1 MARTATKKKAS
12 ATRKRTQRKKRPA
25 MFLAR
30 VSFRKI
36 VYFLALFCLLFFS
49 VLMVGYVVF
58 FRTVVAAELPFEEHD
73 IHFEEVVP
81 QGKDS
86 TPSNVPS
93 PAAEKLP
100 QVAIIID
107 DMGYHPDV
115 GRNLI
120 ALDLYLSFSFLP
132 HAPFTQDLEEMV
144 YQKGNPILLHLPLEP
159 RSAEWDP
166 GPGALFLKDD
176 SATRRKKFYADLQH
190 VPHATGVNNHMGSLF
205 TEDRAAME
213 ELVEL
218 FSEQQLFF
226 IDSFTTSASTG
237 LVSAREKQLPSARRH
252 IFLDNVQN
260 REAIC
265 LQIEKLVKLAA
276 HQEHAI
282 GIGHP
287 YPETFSALNSCGLEM
302 LQSVSVVGVD
312 TLLH

>member
-1 MARTATKKKAS
+1 MARTATKKKAT
-12 ATRKRTQRKKRPA
+12 AARKRTQRKKRPA
-25 MFLAR
+25 TFLAR

-36 VYFLALFCLLFFS
+36 VYFLALFCMLFFS

-73 IHFEEVVP
+73 IDFEEVIP

-86 TPSNVPS
+86 TVGNVAS
-93 PAAEKLP
+93 PPAEKLP

-115 GRNLI
+115 GRDLI

-132 HAPFTQDLEEMV
+132 HAPFTRDLEDMV

-159 RSAEWDP
+159 RSVEWDP
-166 GPGALFLKDD
+166 GPGALLLKDD

-226 IDSFTTSASTG
+226 IDSFTTPASKG

-312 TLLH
+312 TLVH

>member
-1 MARTATKKKAS
+1 
-12 ATRKRTQRKKRPA
+12 
-25 MFLAR
+25 
-30 VSFRKI
+30 
-36 VYFLALFCLLFFS
+36 
-49 VLMVGYVVF
+49 MVGYVVF

-81 QGKDS
+81 QGKAS
-86 TPSNVPS
+86 TADNVPL
-93 PAAEKLP
+93 PAAGKLP

-107 DMGYHPDV
+107 DMGYHPEV
-115 GRNLI
+115 GRDLI

-176 SATRRKKFYADLQH
+176 SATRRKRFYDDLQH

-237 LVSAREKQLPSARRH
+237 LLSAREKQLPSARRH

-302 LQSVSVVGVD
+302 LKSVSVVGVD
-312 TLLH
+312 TLVQ

>member
-1 MARTATKKKAS
+1 MARTATTKKAT
-12 ATRKRTQRKKRPA
+12 ATRKRPQRKKRPA
-25 MFLAR
+25 TFLER

-49 VLMVGYVVF
+49 VLMVCYVVF

-73 IHFEEVVP
+73 IQFEEVVP

-86 TPSNVPS
+86 APGKVPS
-93 PAAEKLP
+93 LAAEKLP

-107 DMGYHPDV
+107 DMGYHPEV
-115 GRNLI
+115 GRDLI
-120 ALDLYLSFSFLP
+120 ALDLSLSFSFLP
-132 HAPFTQDLEEMV
+132 HAPFTPGLEEMA

-205 TEDRAAME
+205 TEDRTAME

-237 LVSAREKQLPSARRH
+237 LASAREKQLPSSRRH
-252 IFLDNVQN
+252 IFLDNVQE

-302 LQSVSVVGVD
+302 LQSVSFVGVD
-312 TLLH
+312 TLVN